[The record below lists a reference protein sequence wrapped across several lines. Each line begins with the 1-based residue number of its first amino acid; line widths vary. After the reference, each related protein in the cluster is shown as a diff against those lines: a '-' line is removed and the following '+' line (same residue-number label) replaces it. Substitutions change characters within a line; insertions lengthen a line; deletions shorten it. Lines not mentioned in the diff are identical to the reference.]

1 MKKSLL
7 AVAVAAALPAAAFAQ
22 TNVTL
27 SGNVKLGIANTKYSN
42 GAAGNGSGASMDD
55 GSSRFIISG
64 SEDLGSGMK
73 GIFMIDNRFRPD
85 QSGGG
90 TGTLAGG
97 NSFVG
102 LAGGFG
108 TIRLGR
114 LDQYYGFGTDE
125 HGARA
130 TALQHSNISLLSY
143 VGNASANR
151 TIANASRTPNLVR
164 YDLPAMGGLVGG
176 IGYSFNGIGTYSDD
190 GSVGDPSKGSAWT
203 VDLGWRGG
211 PIGVGA
217 AYWRAENDGIAASAA
232 AGTGGTVVVTPAVA
246 AKSLKHTSW
255 RLYGSYNFGIVSV
268 GLTYDKSK
276 VELTGSPDAERAAWS
291 LPLTAKLGP
300 GTVLFTYTSAG
311 DLDGTSN
318 TGAKMYSIG
327 YDYPLS
333 KRTSIGASFANINND
348 AGAAYQMFTAVPLG
362 GHPAITAGQDSRQ
375 FYVGLR
381 HAF

>member
-27 SGNVKLGIANTKYSN
+27 SGIVKLGIASTKYSN
-42 GAAGNGSGASMDD
+42 GLTGNGSGTSMDD
-55 GSSRFIISG
+55 GSSRFILSG
-64 SEDLGSGMK
+64 SEDLGGGMK

-90 TGTLAGG
+90 SGTLAGG

-102 LAGGFG
+102 VAGGFG
-108 TIRLGR
+108 SVRLGR

-125 HGARA
+125 HGARS
-130 TALQHSNISLLSY
+130 TALQHSSISLLSY
-143 VGNASANR
+143 VGSAAATR

-164 YDLPAMGGLVGG
+164 YDLPAMGGLFGG
-176 IGYSFNGIGTYSDD
+176 VGYSFNGIGTYSDD
-190 GSVGDPSKGSAWT
+190 GSLGDASKGSAWT
-203 VDLGWRGG
+203 IDLGWRGG
-211 PIGVGA
+211 PITAGA
-217 AYWRAENDGIAASAA
+217 AYWNAENDGTPASAA
-232 AGTGGTVVVTPAVA
+232 VNAAGVIVTTPATP
-246 AKSLKHTSW
+246 AKALKHTSW
-255 RLYGSYNFGIVSV
+255 RVYGSYDFGMFKV

-276 VELTGSPDAERAAWS
+276 VEQAGSADAERGAWS

-300 GTVLFTYTSAG
+300 GTALFTYTAAQ

-333 KRTSIGASFANINND
+333 KRTSVGVSFANINND
-348 AGAAYQMFTAVPLG
+348 SGASYAMFTSTALG
-362 GHPAITAGQDSRQ
+362 GHPVPSAGQDQRQ